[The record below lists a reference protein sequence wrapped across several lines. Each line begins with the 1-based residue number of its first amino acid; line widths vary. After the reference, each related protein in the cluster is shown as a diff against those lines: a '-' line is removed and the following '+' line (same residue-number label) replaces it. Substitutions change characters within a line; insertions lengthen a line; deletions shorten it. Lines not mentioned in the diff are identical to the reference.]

1 MQCVYIHTLKKLQ
14 CFISWKLFN
23 PGSDPVLILTL
34 TAEPGLQAI
43 HITLKTTHFQSFK
56 QQPLVINQNKRN
68 IKNYKL

>member
-56 QQPLVINQNKRN
+56 QPLVINQNKRN
-68 IKNYKL
+68 IKNYKM